1 MDQYF
6 KETTFGSAAVLAQ
19 LTGQSYLSFERN
31 SKEVMARIVT
41 FLAYYAINN
50 FPNVESKQSLYH
62 SISASLYNLSL
73 NSKWY
78 DKWVLDPIVSNNVH
92 SFMELESSIF
102 PTSPDNATDTSSEQ
116 DQLFSELT
124 QESQQAEQA
133 WSDNGEATPQVLS
146 PEPISRQVISPEQFD
161 DNPQPMENPKT
172 GINALFDQIRQ
183 RRDDTHVIDS
193 IPVLESVSLTDNVV
207 ESPIIET
214 QSEID
219 LDDNEN
225 FILTQAVEEIVTTP
239 DEMPRLGFSALFDEI
254 RARRDNSNV
263 IEDIVT
269 PDSSSNHDLFDEN
282 RIRRV
287 DTLRED
293 YAPYVGEHIDYE
305 KIRIDISD
313 SIVKLELG
321 ETWRLCRKITFMTTD
336 NYQWDYELP
345 HDLPNT
351 FENKFHRLETI
362 DLKSVMQWGNLGHT
376 PQISSI
382 HVLDYADNFHPIYE
396 LNKSSD

>member
-1 MDQYF
+1 
-6 KETTFGSAAVLAQ
+6 
-19 LTGQSYLSFERN
+19 
-31 SKEVMARIVT
+31 
-41 FLAYYAINN
+41 
-50 FPNVESKQSLYH
+50 
-62 SISASLYNLSL
+62 
-73 NSKWY
+73 
-78 DKWVLDPIVSNNVH
+78 
-92 SFMELESSIF
+92 
-102 PTSPDNATDTSSEQ
+102 
-116 DQLFSELT
+116 
-124 QESQQAEQA
+124 
-133 WSDNGEATPQVLS
+133 
-146 PEPISRQVISPEQFD
+146 
-161 DNPQPMENPKT
+161 MENPKT

-321 ETWRLCRKITFMTTD
+321 ET
-336 NYQWDYELP
+336 
-345 HDLPNT
+345 
-351 FENKFHRLETI
+351 
-362 DLKSVMQWGNLGHT
+362 
-376 PQISSI
+376 
-382 HVLDYADNFHPIYE
+382 
-396 LNKSSD
+396 